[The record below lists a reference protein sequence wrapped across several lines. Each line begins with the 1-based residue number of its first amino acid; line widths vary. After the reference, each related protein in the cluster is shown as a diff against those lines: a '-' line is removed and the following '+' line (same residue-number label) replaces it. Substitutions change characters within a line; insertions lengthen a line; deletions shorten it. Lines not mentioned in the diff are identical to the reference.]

1 MWYNNNVKREE
12 TKMTDTYE
20 IKHINNTWYVFV
32 NGKVHAGFT
41 TKRMARHCIDTL
53 KNENR

>member
-1 MWYNNNVKREE
+1 
-12 TKMTDTYE
+12 MTDTYE